1 MKLIRNLKVTILS
14 SLLLSFILI
23 SSGCSGV
30 SKAEKTFK
38 TFTEKWVQ
46 ADYSSMY
53 QMLTNESKE
62 YISEEDFVSR
72 YTNIFTAMNAT
83 NLSFETDGETLKE
96 DGVITI
102 PFKLNMNS
110 IAGDLS
116 LSDYKL
122 PVVKE
127 DKEYKVKWDESLIFS
142 NMVKD
147 DKVRVS
153 ITQAKRGNILDRN
166 GKVLAEDG
174 TIYSVGIYPA
184 NFNKSNIEG
193 KVTEIANALDISE
206 DNITSKLQANTNPEH
221 FIPLVD
227 ILTTDSKISALKN
240 RDNDGILLKEK
251 TGRIYSG
258 GEAFGRLI
266 GYIGSI
272 TAEELEV
279 NSDKGYSDTSLIG
292 KAGLE
297 QVYENTLRG
306 EDAAEIYIER
316 GMEKISIANKE
327 VKNGKDIKLSVDYDL
342 QNKVYSEMAG
352 EKGAATAVNPKTGE
366 VIAMVSA
373 PSYDSN
379 IFTTYISKS
388 QEAKWKE
395 NDHSDEINRFNK
407 TYAPGS
413 TIKLLTSI
421 LGLENNV
428 INPNEAKDIQ
438 GLKWQKDSSWG
449 DYKVTRVIDP
459 GKPVNLKDAANYSDN
474 IYYAQVAL
482 GLGSD
487 KFINGLKGFGI
498 GEELTFEYPME
509 ASQISNDGNL
519 NRDILLADTGY
530 GQGEVMV
537 TPLHIAL
544 FYSTLANNGNM
555 MQPRLV
561 ISENSE
567 AKVWKEGLISQ
578 NNLPIL
584 IDAFTASIN
593 DAGATLADGAV
604 PGHRVAGKSGS
615 AEIKKSQDDTN
626 GTENGWFVS
635 VDPDSSKISI
645 SMIIED
651 VKGRGSSHVT
661 IPKVRNVMDY
671 YLNKQ

>member
-1 MKLIRNLKVTILS
+1 MKLKKFLKVTIAF
-14 SLLLSFILI
+14 SFLITSMLI
-23 SSGCSGV
+23 SIGCSGIN
-30 SKAEKTFK
+30 KAEKTFNS
-38 TFTEKWVQ
+38 FTEKWVQ

-53 QMLTNESKE
+53 EMLTTDSKE
-62 YISEEDFVSR
+62 YITEEDFVSR
-72 YTNIFTAMNAT
+72 YTNIFTAINAN
-83 NLSFETDGETLKE
+83 NLSFEIDGKSIKE
-96 DGVITI
+96 DDVITI

-110 IAGDLS
+110 ITGDLS
-116 LSDYKL
+116 LTDYKL
-122 PVVKE
+122 SLVKE
-127 DKEYKVKWDESLIFS
+127 DKEYKIKWDESLIFP
-142 NMVKD
+142 NMIKD

-153 ITQAKRGNILDRN
+153 TTQAKRGNILDRN
-166 GKVLAEDG
+166 GKILAEDG
-174 TIYSVGIYPA
+174 IIYSVGIYPA
-184 NFNKSNIEG
+184 NFNKSNIEA

-206 DNITSKLQANTNPEH
+206 DNITTKLQANTNPEH

-227 ILTTDSKISALKN
+227 ILTTDPRINTLKN
-240 RDNDGILLKEK
+240 RDDDGILLKEK
-251 TGRIYSG
+251 IGRIYYG

-272 TAEELEV
+272 TAEELEA
-279 NSDKGYSDTSLIG
+279 NSAKGYNDTSLIG

-297 QVYENTLRG
+297 QVYEDTLRG

-316 GMEKISIANKE
+316 GMEKITIASKE
-327 VKNGKDIKLSVDYDL
+327 IKNGNDIKLSVDYDL
-342 QNKVYSEMAG
+342 QNKVYSEMSG

-379 IFTTYISKS
+379 TFTTYISKT
-388 QEAKWKE
+388 QKAKWEE
-395 NDHSDEINRFNK
+395 NNHADEINRFNK
-407 TYAPGS
+407 SYAPGS
-413 TIKLLTSI
+413 TMKLLTSI
-421 LGLENNV
+421 IGLENGV
-428 INPNEAKDIQ
+428 INPTEAKDIQ

-459 GKPVNLKDAANYSDN
+459 GKGVTLKDAANYSDN

-482 GLGSD
+482 DLGSE

-509 ASQISNDGNL
+509 ASQISNDGDL
-519 NRDILLADTGY
+519 NKDILLADTGY

-544 FYSTLANNGNM
+544 FYSTLSNEGNM

-561 ISENSE
+561 ISENPE

-584 IDAFTASIN
+584 IDAFTASVN
-593 DAGATLADGAV
+593 DAGATLPDGAV
-604 PGHRVAGKSGS
+604 PGHRVAGKSGA
-615 AEIKKSQDDTN
+615 AEIKASQDDAN

-635 VDPDSSKISI
+635 TDPDSSKISI
-645 SMIIED
+645 SMIIEN
-651 VKGRGSSHVT
+651 VKNRGGSHVT
-661 IPKVRNVMDY
+661 IPKVRNVMEY
-671 YLNKQ
+671 YLNR